1 MNVWPI
7 TSNCHASML
16 LVTQVF
22 QERLLGSRQ
31 WPDSMMTMVKWCQMM
46 ANGTTL
52 TTWKKHRHCVLGK
65 VQYGDQDDLQQQKPH
80 NFAAPWS
87 QLKSQNDHETLG
99 PPTTQFRDYV
109 MTTSCYSHLQYSHL
123 LTSTHIYSLGDQ
135 ETGTST
141 PSRSQ
146 LLWWGKSHLYLPGKP
161 WDLDPWSSAAAL
173 WSWSSCHT
181 YKDVHKDAA
190 CSMNRNED

>member
-1 MNVWPI
+1 MSSRFIASTSKSWIAMNVWPI

-31 WPDSMMTMVKWCQMM
+31 WPDSMMTIVKWCQMM

-99 PPTTQFRDYV
+99 PHMTQFRDYV
-109 MTTSCYSHLQYSHL
+109 MTTSCYSHL
-123 LTSTHIYSLGDQ
+123 LTRR
-135 ETGTST
+135 
-141 PSRSQ
+141 PRN
-146 LLWWGKSHLYLPGKP
+146 WYLHSEPE
-161 WDLDPWSSAAAL
+161 SAAVMRQEPSVSARQTMRPGPMVI
-173 WSWSSCHT
+173 SSRFMKLVFLPHI
-181 YKDVHKDAA
+181 
-190 CSMNRNED
+190 

>member
-1 MNVWPI
+1 MMSDDGKWNDIDDMEEAPALRPGQSTIWGSGWFAA
-7 TSNCHASML
+7 TKASQLCSSLKSTEVPERSWNSRTAHDSVSWLRDDNIML
-16 LVTQVF
+16 LASTV
-22 QERLLGSRQ
+22 
-31 WPDSMMTMVKWCQMM
+31 
-46 ANGTTL
+46 
-52 TTWKKHRHCVLGK
+52 
-65 VQYGDQDDLQQQKPH
+65 
-80 NFAAPWS
+80 
-87 QLKSQNDHETLG
+87 
-99 PPTTQFRDYV
+99 
-109 MTTSCYSHLQYSHL
+109 